1 MKRGLILAAMFFTC
15 SNFLSAQIEFHGLF
29 RQHSAFRIAE
39 PSDALVLRNRLRL
52 NSELWSG
59 DVYGFASVDFLND
72 AVADN
77 QTELNLR
84 EAYLDIYSS
93 WVDFRIG
100 KQQVVWGKADGYFI
114 NDIVNPLDLSLFLLQ
129 DFDDIRMATTMLN
142 TKFHRG
148 NHSLELLVIPE
159 FRPMNID
166 FEGNWAFRRPDSV
179 AIPHP
184 AASMIGEMMNIPMF
198 YRESSLPECSV
209 KNFEYG
215 LKLNMFLLG
224 TDISLIYFKA
234 REDQPVMQKEIVT
247 NPSSLPHGIE
257 MQVTPTHPW
266 FTFYG
271 LNFSRPVGMWVIRG
285 EGGYYPRRFYDTM
298 DFTTEADGFLTEKPF
313 FQGMVGAEYQLSA
326 DLNIAVQAIQERLLD
341 YEEAIVTDEVAN
353 LGTLLLKGSFRNETI
368 QPMWLTLYHFSNDSY
383 LSRIM
388 IDWKYSDSFTIT
400 FGTDILGRKAD
411 TIFGQFDKNDNLYL
425 KLRYDF

>member
-1 MKRGLILAAMFFTC
+1 MKRGLILAVMFC
-15 SNFLSAQIEFHGLF
+15 AWSNFLSAEIEFHGLF
-29 RQHSAFRIAE
+29 RHHSAFRLAE

-59 DVYGFASVDFLND
+59 GVYGFASIDFLND
-72 AVADN
+72 AVVDSA
-77 QTELNLR
+77 TELNLR

-129 DFDDIRMATTMLN
+129 DFDDIRMATIMLN
-142 TKFHRG
+142 TRFHRG
-148 NHSLELLVIPE
+148 NCSLELLVIPE
-159 FRPMNID
+159 FRPMKINFQGD
-166 FEGNWAFRRPDSV
+166 WAFRRPDSV

-184 AASMIGEMMNIPMF
+184 AASMIGQMMNIPMV
-198 YRESSLPECSV
+198 YLESSLPEYTV

-215 LKLNMFLLG
+215 LKLDMFLLG
-224 TDISLIYFKA
+224 SDISLIYFKA

-247 NPSSLPHGIE
+247 NPSSSPPGIE
-257 MQVTPTHPW
+257 MQVTPMHPW

-271 LNFSRPVGMWVIRG
+271 LNFSRPVGMWVVRG
-285 EGGYYPRRFYDTM
+285 EGGYYPKRWYDTM
-298 DFTTEADGFLTEKPF
+298 DFTTQADGFLTEKPF
-313 FQGMVGAEYQLSA
+313 FQGMVGVEYQLTA
-326 DLNIAVQAIQERLLD
+326 DLNIAAQAIQERILD
-341 YEEAIVTDEVAN
+341 YEEVLLTDEVAN
-353 LGTLLLKGSFRNETI
+353 LGSLLLKGSFRNETI
-368 QPMWLTLYHFSNDSY
+368 LPMWLTLYHFSNDSY
-383 LSRIM
+383 LSRLYV
-388 IDWKYSDSFTIT
+388 DWKYSDSFTIT
-400 FGTDILGRKAD
+400 LGADILGGKAD

>member
-1 MKRGLILAAMFFTC
+1 MKRGVILMAILWVGLD
-15 SNFLSAQIEFHGLF
+15 FLPAEVEFHGLL
-29 RQHSAFRIAE
+29 RHHSAFRIAE

-72 AVADN
+72 AVVDN

-84 EAYLDIYSS
+84 EAYLDIYGA

-142 TKFHRG
+142 TKFHHG
-148 NHSLELLVIPE
+148 NYSLELLVIPE

-179 AIPHP
+179 AIPNP
-184 AASMIGEMMNIPMF
+184 ATSMIGEKMNIPMV
-198 YRESSLPECSV
+198 YPESSLPECSV

-234 REDQPVMQKEIVT
+234 REDQPVMQKEIVI
-247 NPSSLPHGIE
+247 NPGSALPGFE
-257 MQVTPTHPW
+257 MRLTPTHPW

-285 EGGYYPRRFYDTM
+285 EGGYYPKRSYDTKY
-298 DFTTEADGFLTEKPF
+298 FTTQVDGLTEKPF
-313 FQGMVGAEYQLSA
+313 FQSMVGVEYQLTA
-326 DLNIAVQAIQERLLD
+326 DLNIAVQAIQERILD

-353 LGTLLLKGSFRNETI
+353 LGTVLLKGSFRNETI

-400 FGTDILGRKAD
+400 FGTDILGGRAD

-425 KLRYDF
+425 KMRYDF

>member
-1 MKRGLILAAMFFTC
+1 MKRSLILAAMLC
-15 SNFLSAQIEFHGLF
+15 ACLNFLWAEIEYHGLF
-29 RQHSAFRIAE
+29 RHHSAFRTTE
-39 PSDALVLRNRLRL
+39 PYNALVLRNRLRL
-52 NSELWSG
+52 NSELWNG

-72 AVADN
+72 AVVDN
-77 QTELNLR
+77 TTELNLR
-84 EAYLDIYSS
+84 EAYLDVYSS

-129 DFDDIRMATTMLN
+129 DFDDIRTATTMLN
-142 TKFHRG
+142 TRFHHG
-148 NHSLELLVIPE
+148 NQSLELLVIPE

-166 FEGNWAFRRPDSV
+166 YRGNWAFRRPDSV

-184 AASMIGEMMNIPMF
+184 EASMRQMMNIPMV
-198 YRESSLPECSV
+198 YLESSLPEYSV

-247 NPSSLPHGIE
+247 DPSSSHDEIE

-271 LNFSRPVGMWVIRG
+271 LNFSRPMGMWVIRG
-285 EGGYYPRRFYDTM
+285 EGGYYPKRWYDTM
-298 DFTTEADGFLTEKPF
+298 DFTAQADGLLVKKPF
-313 FQGMVGAEYQLSA
+313 FQGMVGVEYQLTA
-326 DLNIAVQAIQERLLD
+326 DLNVAAQAIQERILD
-341 YEEAIVTDEVAN
+341 YEEALLKDEVIN

-368 QPMWLTLYHFSNDSY
+368 LPMWLVLYNFSNDSY
-383 LSRIM
+383 LSRISL
-388 IDWKYSDSFTIT
+388 DWKFADSFTIT
-400 FGTDILGRKAD
+400 FGADILGGGAD
-411 TIFGQFDKNDNLYL
+411 TIFGQFDQNDNLYL